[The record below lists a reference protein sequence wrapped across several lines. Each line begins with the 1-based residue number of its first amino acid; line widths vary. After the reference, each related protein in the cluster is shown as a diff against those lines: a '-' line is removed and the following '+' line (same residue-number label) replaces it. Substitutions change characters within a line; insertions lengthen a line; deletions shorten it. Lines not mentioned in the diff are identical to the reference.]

1 MVKLIKKSLQAFHY
15 VFSPGIV
22 SLAFKATFRC
32 IVQPD
37 EMERLLEFD

>member
-15 VFSPGIV
+15 VFSSGNV

-32 IVQPD
+32 IAVPY
-37 EMERLLEFD
+37 EMERLLEFE